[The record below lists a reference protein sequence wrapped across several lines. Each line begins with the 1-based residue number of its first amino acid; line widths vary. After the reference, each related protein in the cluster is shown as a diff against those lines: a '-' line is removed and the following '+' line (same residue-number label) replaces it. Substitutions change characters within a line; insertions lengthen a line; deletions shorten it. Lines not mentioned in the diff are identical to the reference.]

1 MSLKRI
7 FWSLLAGVS
16 LALAGCDDD
25 GGPDP
30 VMYGPP
36 PDASLDQGGDTNDEE
51 GSEDAAMEDMVVSE
65 EELATLYGPVPE
77 YGPPAP

>member
-16 LALAGCDDD
+16 LALAGCEDD
-25 GGPDP
+25 GGPE
-30 VMYGPP
+30 YGPP
-36 PDASLDQGGDTNDEE
+36 PDTAVDQPGDTAGDEAS
-51 GSEDAAMEDMVVSE
+51 GDTAVEDMVVSE